1 MPVKNVAVSAIG
13 LGKGKGQEV
22 DVGDSSEEED
32 EEAEVEQTVGT
43 PFQAEATPFGETKE
57 QATKRRARNGEGAR
71 AQCGLSFPF
80 LDIIWSTLTTQTN
93 AVSTLQLSCT
103 FWGGWGC
110 NYAH

>member
-71 AQCGLSFPF
+71 AQSLLYFLGGVGVQLRALKRLSG
-80 LDIIWSTLTTQTN
+80 IR
-93 AVSTLQLSCT
+93 QLS
-103 FWGGWGC
+103 
-110 NYAH
+110 